1 MLGTIQLA
9 IMLGAGFR
17 GLLLDHHSIAATFI
31 GSALLLVIA
40 SVTVGGADPP
50 RN

>member
-9 IMLGAGFR
+9 ITLGAGFR
-17 GLLLDHHSIAATFI
+17 GLLLDHHSIAAKFI